1 LPSAAKVTAMIHD
14 AYRFLIPVLALAA
27 LCFYAGLYL
36 VAVPLLLCAAFVA
49 YFFRSP
55 ARRIPAGENLI
66 VSPADGKVVALADL
80 PEDDTELPRGKRVS
94 IFLNIFDVHVN
105 RVPMR
110 GELQGLEYKRGK
122 FKVAYDE
129 EASRVNEQNVLT
141 IQGEKHRI
149 VVKQIAGLIARR
161 VVCWKRPGQ
170 TLSRG
175 ELFGLIRFGSR
186 VDILL
191 PQEIRIAVKAGDR
204 VKGGTSIIGEIG

>member
-1 LPSAAKVTAMIHD
+1 MIHD
-14 AYRFLIPVLALAA
+14 AYRFLVPVLILAA
-27 LCFYAGLYL
+27 FCLYAGLSV
-36 VAVPLLLCAAFVA
+36 VAAPLLLCAAFIA
-49 YFFRSP
+49 YFFRNP
-55 ARRIPAGENLI
+55 VRRIPAGENLV
-66 VSPADGKVVALADL
+66 VSPADGKVVAVAGL
-80 PEDDTELPRGKRVS
+80 PEDDHELPRGNRIS

-141 IQGEKHRI
+141 IQGERHRI

-186 VDILL
+186 VDLLL
-191 PQEIRIAVKAGDR
+191 PKEIRVAVKVGDR
-204 VKGGTSIIGEIG
+204 VKGGTSIIGEII